1 MQIAVKK
8 RCNNRASTAW
18 AHSSGSL
25 SFYHLLSHIK
35 HLEYTHL
42 CLLLL
47 PLFPPLILNSL
58 VSLLLV
64 EEYICLYI
72 YIYRKLREICK
83 DVFQENSRGK
93 WLASSLSMEYRP
105 TAFWWALQRQWFGG
119 LNWIGS
125 GWI

>member
-1 MQIAVKK
+1 MTNEEKNSAGGKGERTRTDGAEVFGLGFAGDRDTADMQIAVKK
-8 RCNNRASTAW
+8 RCNNRSSTAR

-35 HLEYTHL
+35 HFEYTHL

-64 EEYICLYI
+64 EEYI
-72 YIYRKLREICK
+72 YIYR
-83 DVFQENSRGK
+83 
-93 WLASSLSMEYRP
+93 SLS
-105 TAFWWALQRQWFGG
+105 
-119 LNWIGS
+119 
-125 GWI
+125 